1 MVEMENQFIEI
12 FTAFGLLTLIFGFV
26 INSRIKLSDMEKNL
40 IIALTKETKEWYK
53 SLDESNKLLYKE
65 LFNVSQQLSNVP
77 STISSI
83 QNQQAEMLGAL
94 NTMTR
99 KQ

>member
-1 MVEMENQFIEI
+1 MENQFIEI